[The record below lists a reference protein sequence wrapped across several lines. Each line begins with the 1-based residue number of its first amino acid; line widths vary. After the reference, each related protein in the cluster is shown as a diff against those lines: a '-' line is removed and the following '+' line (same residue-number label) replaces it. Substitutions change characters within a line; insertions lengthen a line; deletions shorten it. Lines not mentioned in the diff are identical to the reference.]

1 MTPKTVT
8 DPSNTLSETFEDT
21 NQETDEDYD
30 YGREDD
36 DYTDRTIYQSI
47 VASLSR
53 EDRIKV
59 GHRLKAML
67 VECSFNGAICS
78 AR

>member
-1 MTPKTVT
+1 MT

-21 NQETDEDYD
+21 NQETDADYD

-59 GHRLKAML
+59 GHKLKDML